1 MKIQPKEFTALVLKR
16 KQSFVDWLK
25 EADSK
30 AASENDYDFSG
41 DYGTYLVK
49 DVSTAPEIENFL
61 RNHFKELFENELV
74 EWHEPAFWPDELTY
88 DLFCGWFEVEV
99 HRQVYGLKS

>member
-16 KQSFVDWLK
+16 KQPFIDWLR

-30 AASENDYDFSG
+30 AGCENDYDFAG

-49 DVSTAPEIENFL
+49 DVSTASEVENFL
-61 RNHFKELFENELV
+61 RNQFKELIENELA
-74 EWHEPAFWPDELTY
+74 EWHEPDFWPEELTY
-88 DLFCGWFEVEV
+88 DMFCGWFEVEV
-99 HRQVYGLKS
+99 HRQVYGVGL